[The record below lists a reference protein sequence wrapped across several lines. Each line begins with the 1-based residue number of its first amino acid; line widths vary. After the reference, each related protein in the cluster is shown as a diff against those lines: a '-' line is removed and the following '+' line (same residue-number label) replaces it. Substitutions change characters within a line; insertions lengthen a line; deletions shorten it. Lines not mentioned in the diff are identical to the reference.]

1 MTKIKKLEIDKMP
14 KATLSK
20 YEKLKN
26 ILQEMGDV
34 LVAFSGGVDST
45 FLLKTAHEVLGK
57 NVLAVIASSET
68 YPQKERE
75 EAIRFA
81 EEFNIRYKV
90 IETRE
95 LENSDFANN
104 TPQRCYFCKKELFS
118 KLKDIAEAEGI
129 PCIVDGSNY
138 EDMSDFRPGT
148 KAAEELGIRSPLKE
162 AHLGK
167 SEIRQL
173 SKKFSLST
181 WNKPSLACLSSRFP
195 YYTKIET
202 KNLKQVAKAEEFLRK
217 LGFVQVRVRHH
228 GQIARIEIEPSEFPK
243 ITEKKVREEVVK
255 NFNKFG
261 YIYIA
266 LDLAGFRSGS
276 MNEPLNLASGKKQEE
291 KQKTKNKKYKRLK
304 KRKKS

>member
-1 MTKIKKLEIDKMP
+1 MNKMNKAEMKEIP
-14 KATLSK
+14 KVTLSK
-20 YEKLKN
+20 DEKLKN
-26 ILQEMGDV
+26 ILQEMGGV

-75 EAIRFA
+75 EALRLA
-81 EEFNIRYKV
+81 QKFNIRYKV
-90 IETRE
+90 IETKE
-95 LENSDFANN
+95 LESSDFVNN
-104 TPQRCYFCKKELFS
+104 PPQRCYFCKKELFS

-129 PCIVDGSNY
+129 PYVLDGSNY
-138 EDMSDFRPGT
+138 EDTTDFRPGT

-162 AHLGK
+162 AHLRK

-173 SKKFSLST
+173 SKRSSLPT

-195 YYTKIET
+195 YYTKIDT
-202 KNLKQVAKAEEFLRK
+202 KNLKQVAKAEEYLRK
-217 LGFVQVRVRHH
+217 LGFTQVRVRHH
-228 GQIARIEIEPSEFPK
+228 GQIARIEIEPPEFPK
-243 ITEKKVREEVVK
+243 ITEKKVKEAVIK
-255 NFNKFG
+255 NFKKFG
-261 YIYIA
+261 YIYVA

-291 KQKTKNKKYKRLK
+291 KRKPKNKK
-304 KRKKS
+304 

>member
-1 MTKIKKLEIDKMP
+1 MNKSNRIEIEKIP
-14 KATLSK
+14 KATFSK

-26 ILQEMGDV
+26 ILQEMGGV

-75 EAIRFA
+75 EALSLA
-81 EEFNIRYKV
+81 QKFNIRYKV
-90 IETRE
+90 IETKE

-104 TPQRCYFCKKELFS
+104 PPQRCYFCKKELFS

-129 PCIVDGSNY
+129 PYILDGSNY
-138 EDMSDFRPGT
+138 EDTADFRPGT
-148 KAAEELGIRSPLKE
+148 KAAEELGIRSPLRE
-162 AHLGK
+162 VRLGK

-173 SKKFSLST
+173 SKRSSLPT

-195 YYTKIET
+195 YYTKIDT
-202 KNLKQVAKAEEFLRK
+202 KNLKQVSQAEECLRK
-217 LGFVQVRVRHH
+217 LGFTQVRVRHH
-228 GQIARIEIEPSEFPK
+228 GQIARIEIELTEFPK
-243 ITEKKVREEVVK
+243 ITEKKVREAVIK
-255 NFNKFG
+255 NFKKFG

-291 KQKTKNKKYKRLK
+291 KRKPK
-304 KRKKS
+304 KR

>member
-1 MTKIKKLEIDKMP
+1 MNKINQLEIEEIP
-14 KATLSK
+14 KVTLSK

-26 ILQEMGDV
+26 ILQEMGGV

-68 YPQKERE
+68 YPQREKE
-75 EAIRFA
+75 EALSLA
-81 EEFNIRYKV
+81 QKFNIRYKV
-90 IETRE
+90 IETKE
-95 LENSDFANN
+95 LESSDFANN
-104 TPQRCYFCKKELFS
+104 PPQRCYFCKKELFS

-129 PCIVDGSNY
+129 PYILDGSNY
-138 EDMSDFRPGT
+138 EDTADFRPGT

-162 AHLGK
+162 VHLGK

-173 SKKFSLST
+173 SKRSSLPT

-195 YYTKIET
+195 YYTRIDAN
-202 KNLKQVAKAEEFLRK
+202 NLKQVSQAEECLRK
-217 LGFVQVRVRHH
+217 LGFTQVRVRHH
-228 GQIARIEIEPSEFPK
+228 GQIARIEIEPPEFLK
-243 ITEKKVREEVVK
+243 ITEKKVREAVIK
-255 NFNKFG
+255 NFKKFG

-291 KQKTKNKKYKRLK
+291 KRKSKNKK
-304 KRKKS
+304 

>member
-1 MTKIKKLEIDKMP
+1 MKIVMNKINRIEIENIP
-14 KATLSK
+14 KAALSK

-26 ILQEMGDV
+26 ILQEMGGV

-75 EAIRFA
+75 EAVRFA
-81 EEFNIRYKV
+81 EESNIRYKV
-90 IETRE
+90 IETKE
-95 LENSDFANN
+95 LESSDFANN
-104 TPQRCYFCKKELFS
+104 PPQRCYFCKKELFS
-118 KLKDIAEAEGI
+118 KLKDIAESEGI
-129 PCIVDGSNY
+129 PYILDGSNY
-138 EDMSDFRPGT
+138 EDTSDFRPGA

-162 AHLGK
+162 AYLGK

-173 SKKFSLST
+173 SKRSSLST

-202 KNLKQVAKAEEFLRK
+202 KNLRQVAQAEDFLRK

-243 ITEKKVREEVVK
+243 MTDKKVREAVIK
-255 NFNKFG
+255 NFKKFG

-291 KQKTKNKKYKRLK
+291 KRKPKNKK
-304 KRKKS
+304 

>member
-1 MTKIKKLEIDKMP
+1 MNKAEIEKIP
-14 KATLSK
+14 KATFLK

-26 ILQEMGDV
+26 ILQEMGGV

-75 EAIRFA
+75 EAIRLA
-81 EEFNIRYKV
+81 QKFNIRYKV
-90 IETRE
+90 IETKE
-95 LENSDFANN
+95 LESSDFANN
-104 TPQRCYFCKKELFS
+104 PPQRCYFCKKELFS

-129 PCIVDGSNY
+129 PYILDGSNY
-138 EDMSDFRPGT
+138 EDTADFRPGT

-162 AHLGK
+162 VHLGK

-173 SKKFSLST
+173 SKRSSLPT
-181 WNKPSLACLSSRFP
+181 WNKPSLACLASRFP
-195 YYTKIET
+195 YYTKIDT
-202 KNLKQVAKAEEFLRK
+202 KNLKQVAQAEECLRK
-217 LGFVQVRVRHH
+217 LGFTQVRVRHH
-228 GQIARIEIEPSEFPK
+228 GQIARIEIEPPEFPK
-243 ITEKKVREEVVK
+243 ITEKKVREAVIK
-255 NFNKFG
+255 NFKKFG

-291 KQKTKNKKYKRLK
+291 KRKPKNKK
-304 KRKKS
+304 

>member
-1 MTKIKKLEIDKMP
+1 MSKIKQIEIENMP

-26 ILQEMGDV
+26 ILQEMGGA

-68 YPQKERE
+68 YPKRERE
-75 EAIRFA
+75 AAIRFA
-81 EEFNIRYKV
+81 EESSIRYKV
-90 IETRE
+90 IETKE

-104 TPQRCYFCKKELFS
+104 PPQRCYFCKKELFT

-129 PCIVDGSNY
+129 PYILDGSNY
-138 EDMSDFRPGT
+138 EDTSDFRPGT

-162 AHLGK
+162 AHLRK

-173 SKKFSLST
+173 SKRSSLST

-202 KNLKQVAKAEEFLRK
+202 KNLKQVAQAEDFLRK

-243 ITEKKVREEVVK
+243 ITEKKVRGAIIK
-255 NFNKFG
+255 NFKKFG

-276 MNEPLNLASGKKQEE
+276 MNEPLNLESAKKQED
-291 KQKTKNKKYKRLK
+291 
-304 KRKKS
+304 KS

>member
-1 MTKIKKLEIDKMP
+1 MNKAETEKIP
-14 KATLSK
+14 KATFLK

-26 ILQEMGDV
+26 ILQEMGGV

-68 YPQKERE
+68 YPQREKE
-75 EAIRFA
+75 EALRLA
-81 EEFNIRYKV
+81 QKFNIRYKI
-90 IETRE
+90 IETKE

-104 TPQRCYFCKKELFS
+104 PPQRCYFCKKELFS

-129 PCIVDGSNY
+129 PYILDGSNY
-138 EDMSDFRPGT
+138 EDTADFRPGT

-162 AHLGK
+162 VHMGK

-173 SKKFSLST
+173 SKRSSLPT

-195 YYTKIET
+195 YYTKIDT
-202 KNLKQVAKAEEFLRK
+202 KNLKQVAQAEECLRK
-217 LGFVQVRVRHH
+217 LGFTQVRVRHH
-228 GQIARIEIEPSEFPK
+228 GQIARIEIESSEFLK
-243 ITEKKVREEVVK
+243 ITEKKVREAVIK
-255 NFNKFG
+255 DFKKFG

-276 MNEPLNLASGKKQEE
+276 MNEPLKLASGKKQEE
-291 KQKTKNKKYKRLK
+291 KRKPKN
-304 KRKKS
+304 RK

>member
-1 MTKIKKLEIDKMP
+1 MNKAEIEKIP
-14 KATLSK
+14 KVTLSK

-26 ILQEMGDV
+26 ILQEMGGV
-34 LVAFSGGVDST
+34 LVAFSGGVDSS

-57 NVLAVIASSET
+57 NVLAVIASSDT

-81 EEFNIRYKV
+81 GKFNIRCKV
-90 IETRE
+90 IETKE
-95 LENSDFANN
+95 LESSDFANN
-104 TPQRCYFCKKELFS
+104 PPQRCYFCKKELFS

-129 PCIVDGSNY
+129 PYILDGSNY
-138 EDMSDFRPGT
+138 EDTADFRPGT

-162 AHLGK
+162 VHLGK

-173 SKKFSLST
+173 SKRSNLPT
-181 WNKPSLACLSSRFP
+181 WNKPSLACLASRFP
-195 YYTKIET
+195 YYTKIDT
-202 KNLKQVAKAEEFLRK
+202 KNLKQVAQAEECLRK

-228 GQIARIEIEPSEFPK
+228 GQIARIEIEPPEFPK
-243 ITEKKVREEVVK
+243 ITEKKVREAVIK
-255 NFNKFG
+255 NFKKFG

-291 KQKTKNKKYKRLK
+291 KRKPKNNK
-304 KRKKS
+304 

>member
-1 MTKIKKLEIDKMP
+1 MNKMNNIEIKEIPKI
-14 KATLSK
+14 TLSK

-26 ILQEMGDV
+26 ILQEMGGV

-68 YPQKERE
+68 YPPKEKE
-75 EAIRFA
+75 EAIRLAQKFS
-81 EEFNIRYKV
+81 IRYKV
-90 IETRE
+90 IETKE
-95 LENSDFANN
+95 LESSDFANN
-104 TPQRCYFCKKELFS
+104 PPERCYFCKKELFS

-129 PCIVDGSNY
+129 SYILDGSNY
-138 EDMSDFRPGT
+138 EDKADFRPGMR
-148 KAAEELGIRSPLKE
+148 AGEELGIRSPLKE

-173 SKKFSLST
+173 SKRSSLST

-202 KNLKQVAKAEEFLRK
+202 KNLKQVAQAEEFLRK

-243 ITEKKVREEVVK
+243 ITEKKIREAVVK
-255 NFNKFG
+255 SFKKFG

-276 MNEPLNLASGKKQEE
+276 MNEPLNLASGKRRERKR
-291 KQKTKNKKYKRLK
+291 KPKNKK
-304 KRKKS
+304 

>member
-1 MTKIKKLEIDKMP
+1 MNEINKIEIENLSKL
-14 KATLSK
+14 TLSK

-26 ILQEMGDV
+26 ILQEMGGV

-68 YPQKERE
+68 YPQREKE
-75 EAIRFA
+75 EALSLA
-81 EEFNIRYKV
+81 QKFNIRYKV
-90 IETRE
+90 IETKE
-95 LENSDFANN
+95 LESSDFANN
-104 TPQRCYFCKKELFS
+104 PPQRCYFCKKELFS
-118 KLKDIAEAEGI
+118 KLKDIAETEGI
-129 PCIVDGSNY
+129 PYILDGSNY
-138 EDMSDFRPGT
+138 EDTADFRPGT

-162 AHLGK
+162 VHLGK

-173 SKKFSLST
+173 SKRSSLPT

-195 YYTKIET
+195 YYTKIDT
-202 KNLKQVAKAEEFLRK
+202 KNLKQVSQAEEYLRK
-217 LGFVQVRVRHH
+217 LGFTQVRVRHH
-228 GQIARIEIEPSEFPK
+228 GQIARIEIEPPEFPK
-243 ITEKKVREEVVK
+243 ITEKKVREAVIK
-255 NFNKFG
+255 NFKKFG

-291 KQKTKNKKYKRLK
+291 KRKPKNKK
-304 KRKKS
+304 

>member
-1 MTKIKKLEIDKMP
+1 MKIVMNKINQIEIENIP
-14 KATLSK
+14 KAALSK

-26 ILQEMGDV
+26 ILQEMGGV

-75 EAIRFA
+75 EAVRFA
-81 EEFNIRYKV
+81 EESNIRYKV
-90 IETRE
+90 IETKE
-95 LENSDFANN
+95 LESSDFANN
-104 TPQRCYFCKKELFS
+104 PPQRCYFCKKELFS
-118 KLKDIAEAEGI
+118 KLKDIAESEGI
-129 PCIVDGSNY
+129 PYILDGSNY
-138 EDMSDFRPGT
+138 EDTSDFRPGA

-162 AHLGK
+162 AYLGK

-173 SKKFSLST
+173 SKRSSLST

-202 KNLKQVAKAEEFLRK
+202 KNLRQVAQAEDFLRK

-243 ITEKKVREEVVK
+243 MTDKKVREAVIK
-255 NFNKFG
+255 NFKKFG

-291 KQKTKNKKYKRLK
+291 KRKPKNKK
-304 KRKKS
+304 

>member
-1 MTKIKKLEIDKMP
+1 MNEIS
-14 KATLSK
+14 KATFLK

-26 ILQEMGDV
+26 ILQEMGGV

-68 YPQKERE
+68 YPQRERE
-75 EAIRFA
+75 EAIRLA
-81 EEFNIRYKV
+81 QKFNVRYKV
-90 IETRE
+90 IETKE
-95 LENSDFANN
+95 LESSDFSNN
-104 TPQRCYFCKKELFS
+104 PPQRCYFCKKELFS

-129 PCIVDGSNY
+129 PYILDGSNY
-138 EDMSDFRPGT
+138 EDTADFRPGT

-162 AHLGK
+162 VHMGK

-173 SKKFSLST
+173 SKRSSLPT

-195 YYTKIET
+195 YYTKIDT
-202 KNLKQVAKAEEFLRK
+202 KNLKQVAQAEECLRK
-217 LGFVQVRVRHH
+217 LGFTQVRVRHH
-228 GQIARIEIEPSEFPK
+228 GQIARIEIESSEFLK
-243 ITEKKVREEVVK
+243 ITEKKVREAVIK
-255 NFNKFG
+255 DFKKFG

-276 MNEPLNLASGKKQEE
+276 MNEPLKLASGKKQEE
-291 KQKTKNKKYKRLK
+291 KRKPKN
-304 KRKKS
+304 RK

>member
-1 MTKIKKLEIDKMP
+1 MNEINKIEIENLP
-14 KATLSK
+14 KVTLSK
-20 YEKLKN
+20 YKKLKN
-26 ILQEMGDV
+26 ILQEMGGV

-75 EAIRFA
+75 EALSLAQKFS
-81 EEFNIRYKV
+81 IRYKV
-90 IETRE
+90 IETKE
-95 LENSDFANN
+95 LASSDFANN

-118 KLKDIAEAEGI
+118 KLKDIAEAEDI
-129 PCIVDGSNY
+129 PYILDGSNY
-138 EDMSDFRPGT
+138 EDTADFRPGT

-162 AHLGK
+162 VHLGK

-173 SKKFSLST
+173 SKRSSLPT

-195 YYTKIET
+195 YYTKIDT
-202 KNLKQVAKAEEFLRK
+202 KNLKQVALAEEYLRK
-217 LGFVQVRVRHH
+217 LGFTQVRVRHH
-228 GQIARIEIEPSEFPK
+228 GQIARIEIEPPEFLK
-243 ITEKKVREEVVK
+243 ITEKKVREAVIK
-255 NFNKFG
+255 NFKKFG

-291 KQKTKNKKYKRLK
+291 KRKPKNKK
-304 KRKKS
+304 